1 MLSEKPFEVPAYLLE
16 KAESVSPVETI
27 VAGADADVALE
38 SAQAAAEAG
47 VSVPVL
53 VGDETKIRNLAEADG
68 WDISSLEV
76 IAADGEADA
85 ATKAVAEARSRPRS
99 MLMKGHVHT
108 DSLMRAVV
116 NRETGL
122 RTGRRL
128 SHIFHMTVP
137 GSDQVLY
144 ITDGAVN
151 VAPDADTMIHIINN
165 AVELARALGKSEP
178 RVAVLSATESALP
191 AMPSS
196 MQAAAVVERAAAG
209 EVEHAIVGGPFAF
222 DNAVSP
228 TAAALKSIDHPVAGH
243 ADILTVPNIETGNA
257 MFKMMAWFMS
267 ATAAGLVMGAK
278 VPIVLTSRA
287 DPPEARL
294 AAAIIAA
301 VVAQKKQE

>member
-1 MLSEKPFEVPAYLLE
+1 MLSEKPFEVPAYLTA
-16 KAESVSPVETI
+16 KAHDVTPVETI
-27 VAGADADVALE
+27 VAGADSDVALE

-53 VGDETKIRNLAEADG
+53 VGDEAKIRDLAAADG
-68 WDISSLEV
+68 WDISNLEL
-76 IAADGEADA
+76 IHADGEADA
-85 ATKAVAEARSRPRS
+85 ATKAVVEARARPRS

-137 GSDQVLY
+137 GSDQVLH

-165 AVELARALGKSEP
+165 AVGLARALGTDQPK
-178 RVAVLSATESALP
+178 VAVLSATESALP

-196 MQAAAVVERAAAG
+196 MQAAEVVERAAAG
-209 EVEHAIVGGPFAF
+209 EVENAIVGGPFAF

-228 TAAALKSIDHPVAGH
+228 AAAEMKGIDHPVAGH
-243 ADILTVPNIETGNA
+243 ADILAVPNIETGNA

-267 ATAAGLVMGAK
+267 ATAAGVVMGAR

-294 AAAIIAA
+294 TAAIIAA
-301 VVAQKKQE
+301 VVAQKNQE